1 MKIRFIFSV
10 PYVELRD
17 YLGQSITNLKAVMVA
32 AWDKLCVHT
41 WPIAVSQ
48 VHKMQ
53 PNGIDY
59 VSDNVYLP
67 YQECTGQL

>member
-41 WPIAVSQ
+41 WPIAVSSSQ
-48 VHKMQ
+48 NATKWYRLR
-53 PNGIDY
+53 IR
-59 VSDNVYLP
+59 
-67 YQECTGQL
+67 